1 MEAVLGLFMILTGVS
16 YGMQTS
22 CVFSQNGSPCYGAL
36 GGTSYFQIPTN
47 ETKYDAFKMIKQNG
61 NPTDLVKMKDNRVVI
76 NKEYNHTLQ
85 FFRDNGTFVLS
96 GTQRNDSDVYKLEMF
111 DNGTCIYTGKLHLF
125 IEVPVSTPDLTT
137 ECLTDGEMM
146 VSCSSNGDIVQFN
159 WTLVEY
165 PVNPEST
172 VRYETNNTT
181 LSKGWSGKLT
191 CHVRNNISNAH
202 QNITVSHCP
211 GLRLDNCTLNGTRIY
226 VWVSD
231 TVSPRCVD
239 PTTVSPTTV
248 TGTSTTGVTEGF
260 GIMAGSLAGMLLV
273 LVLVS
278 GFYCLQ
284 KKKKPLKTTD
294 LSLSAAN
301 APSQNVEYADIR
313 ILKREREQKER
324 VEVEYDEVM
333 VRRAPQPPTEVE
345 YGQISIL
352 EGPRRKGKKLE
363 EDCLYASVQKGQ

>member
-1 MEAVLGLFMILTGVS
+1 MLTCKFTTERRGLSMKAVLGLFVILTGVS

-22 CVFSQNGSPCYGAL
+22 CVFTQNGSPCYGAL
-36 GGTSYFQIPTN
+36 GGTSYFQIPTI

-61 NPTDLVKMKDNRVVI
+61 NPTDLVKMKDNRVAI

-85 FFRDNGTFVLS
+85 FFRDNGTFVFA

-111 DNGTCIYTGKLHLF
+111 FNGTCIYTGKLHLF
-125 IEVPVSTPDLTT
+125 IEVPVSTPNLTI

-181 LSKGWSGKLT
+181 LSKGWSGDLT

-202 QNITVSHCP
+202 QNIKVSHCP
-211 GLRLDNCTLNGTRIY
+211 GLRLDNCTLNETRIY
-226 VWVSD
+226 EWVSD

-248 TGTSTTGVTEGF
+248 TDASTTTGVTGKDP
-260 GIMAGSLAGMLLV
+260 GLDSPTT
-273 LVLVS
+273 S
-278 GFYCLQ
+278 HTQCLTVTN
-284 KKKKPLKTTD
+284 TTQT
-294 LSLSAAN
+294 N
-301 APSQNVEYADIR
+301 ALHTIWTDRDSFSVFLYVK
-313 ILKREREQKER
+313 L
-324 VEVEYDEVM
+324 VEVFITLTVFVGSYWFYKKTPSTV
-333 VRRAPQPPTEVE
+333 P
-345 YGQISIL
+345 
-352 EGPRRKGKKLE
+352 GPECARL
-363 EDCLYASVQKGQ
+363 